1 MLILYFYLISF
12 SLVGYGLFVKHILKI
27 DYLNI
32 GIAGILGITLFSL
45 ISYFTS
51 FFFLYITKT
60 LTYFFYF

>member
-27 DYLNI
+27 NYLNI

-51 FFFLYITKT
+51 FFLYITKT
-60 LTYFFYF
+60 LTYSFYF